1 MEIAMKVIKKLKAF
15 LRDRCYVPI
24 LQKQAKHRRRRLGTT
39 IIGITGTN
47 GTTTTKELV
56 SAVLSRKYNT
66 ISTQGN
72 FNNHIGVPLTLRR
85 LRLDTKIAV
94 VEMGANHPG
103 EIAFLCNI
111 AHPNYGLITN
121 IGKAHIE
128 GFGSFEGVVNTKKE
142 LYDYLRTHG
151 GEAIVNGDNTLLM
164 GLSDGLKRYTYGS
177 KAGNECVVSLVSCS
191 PFLKVNATGVGDIQ
205 TRLVGDYN
213 FENVAAAIAVGL
225 RFGVDS
231 ADIKASLESYE
242 PQNGRSQMIETEN
255 NLVEMDA
262 YNANPTSMSAS
273 ITSFKAICGDKP
285 LLILG
290 DMLELGDA
298 SGQEHRAILKL
309 IKHLGFN
316 EVFLVGQNF
325 SQYND
330 NPMWGTFATVDDLI
344 THLKQ
349 HPVKG
354 RTILVKGSHGIL
366 LEKVLDTL

>member
-1 MEIAMKVIKKLKAF
+1 MKAIF
-15 LRDRCYVPI
+15 RDRCYIPM
-24 LQKQAKHRRRRLGTT
+24 LQWQAKHRRRRLGTT
-39 IIGITGTN
+39 IIAITGTN
-47 GTTTTKELV
+47 GKTTTKELV
-56 SAVLSRKYNT
+56 SAVLSRKYNI

-72 FNNHIGVPLTLRR
+72 FNNHIGVPLTLSR
-85 LRLDTKIAV
+85 LKWDTEIAV

-111 AHPNYGLITN
+111 AQPNYGLITN

-142 LYDYLRTHG
+142 LYDYLRAND

-164 GLSDGLKRYTYGS
+164 ELSDGLKRYTYGS
-177 KAGNECVVSLVSCS
+177 EAGNECVVSLVSCS

-213 FENVAAAIAVGL
+213 FENVAAAIAVGQ
-225 RFGVDS
+225 RFGVNS

-242 PQNGRSQMIETEN
+242 PKNGRSQMIETEK

-262 YNANPTSMSAS
+262 YNANPTSMNAS
-273 ITSFKAICGDKP
+273 ITSFKGICGDKP

-298 SGQEHRAILKL
+298 SEQEHRAILKL
-309 IKHLGFN
+309 IKDLGFN
-316 EVFLVGQNF
+316 EVLLVGQNF

-330 NPMWGTFATVDDLI
+330 NPMWGTFVTVDDLI
-344 THLKQ
+344 AHLKQ
-349 HPVKG
+349 HPVKE

-366 LEKVLDTL
+366 LDKVLDTL

>member
-1 MEIAMKVIKKLKAF
+1 MSAINVFQKLKAF
-15 LRDRCYVPI
+15 LRDRCYVPM
-24 LQKQAKHRRRRLGTT
+24 LQKLAKHRRQRLGTT
-39 IIGITGTN
+39 IIAITGTN
-47 GTTTTKELV
+47 GKTTTKELV
-56 SAVLSRKYNT
+56 SAVLSRKYKT
-66 ISTQGN
+66 IYTQGN

-85 LRLDTKIAV
+85 LKRDTEIAV

-142 LYDYLRTHG
+142 LYDYLRANG

-164 GLSDGLKRYTYGS
+164 EKSEGLKRYTYGS

-191 PFLKVNATGVGDIQ
+191 PFLKVKAEGIGDIQ
-205 TRLVGDYN
+205 THLLGDYN
-213 FENVAAAIAVGL
+213 LENVAAAIAVGQ
-225 RFGVDS
+225 RFGVAL
-231 ADIKASLESYE
+231 ADIKAALESYE
-242 PQNGRSQMIETEN
+242 PQNGRSQMIKTEK

-262 YNANPTSMSAS
+262 YNANPTSMNAS
-273 ITSFKAICGDKP
+273 ITSFKTICGAKP

-298 SGQEHRAILKL
+298 SEQEHRAILKL
-309 IKHLGFN
+309 IKDLGFN
-316 EVFLVGQNF
+316 EVFLVGQNL

-330 NPMWGTFATVDDLI
+330 NPMWRTFATVDDLI
-344 THLKQ
+344 AHLKQ
-349 HPVKG
+349 NPVEE
-354 RTILVKGSHGIL
+354 RTILVKGSHGIH
-366 LEKVLDTL
+366 LEKAIDTL

>member
-1 MEIAMKVIKKLKAF
+1 MIVFKKLKAF

-24 LQKQAKHRRRRLGTT
+24 LQKQAKQRCRRLGTT

-47 GTTTTKELV
+47 GKTTTKELV
-56 SAVLSRKYNT
+56 SVVLTRKYNI
-66 ISTQGN
+66 ISTRGN

-85 LRLDTKIAV
+85 IKPDTEIAV

-128 GFGSFEGVVNTKKE
+128 GFGSFDGVVNTKKE
-142 LYDYLRTHG
+142 LYDYLRANG
-151 GEAIVNGDNTLLM
+151 GEAIVNGDNTQLM
-164 GLSDGLKRYTYGS
+164 ELSEGMKRYTYGS
-177 KAGNECVVSLVSCS
+177 KAGSECVVSLVSCS
-191 PFLKVNATGVGDIQ
+191 PFLKVKATGVGDIQ

-213 FENVAAAIAVGL
+213 FENVAAAIAVGQ

-231 ADIKASLESYE
+231 ADIKAALESYE
-242 PQNGRSQMIETEN
+242 PQNGRSQMIKTKK

-262 YNANPTSMSAS
+262 YNANPTSMHAS
-273 ITSFKAICGDKP
+273 ITSFKAICGNNP

-298 SGQEHRAILKL
+298 SEQEHRAILKL
-309 IKHLGFN
+309 IKDLGFN
-316 EVFLVGQNF
+316 EVLLVGHNF

-344 THLKQ
+344 AHLKQ
-349 HPVKG
+349 HPVED

-366 LEKVLDTL
+366 LDKVLDTL